1 MLCADHSPE
10 SQAACK
16 INEEECNQLQTASRL
31 RQVPNDGI
39 SSVQFDPWTHNN
51 SEIPILIN
59 YKTLTGCW
67 ISTALQESHYKG
79 SSLNEISQLSY
90 WFASGTL
97 QLCAKQGVIWFG
109 NQRNNVLFFFFLF
122 FSPLSVENVGVLSF
136 PFALSLMSKRQ
147 LKNRNQVW
155 LKSEGFINKAELS
168 SAVWEQSGTARIAN
182 APNWILL
189 IFTRQKARIK
199 SLHQMN

>member
-1 MLCADHSPE
+1 MKSLSFLIDSPQVLCSCAQNRGYLIWE
-10 SQAACK
+10 STQ
-16 INEEECNQLQTASRL
+16 Q
-31 RQVPNDGI
+31 
-39 SSVQFDPWTHNN
+39 
-51 SEIPILIN
+51 
-59 YKTLTGCW
+59 
-67 ISTALQESHYKG
+67 
-79 SSLNEISQLSY
+79 
-90 WFASGTL
+90 
-97 QLCAKQGVIWFG
+97 CA
-109 NQRNNVLFFFFLF
+109 FFSLF
-122 FSPLSVENVGVLSF
+122 FSPLSVEIVSVLPF
-136 PFALSLMSKRQ
+136 PFALSVMSKRQ